1 MIRIFFPSNI
11 IPNLGT
17 HYNKFTAND
26 SELLIINNAFII
38 QFDKESEL
46 NNNDI
51 TGIPLETF
59 STKDVVDGH
68 INGKLT
74 VVWRDWDNILKSHPK
89 MVYVSHVN
97 PYEIKG
103 PHLHT
108 KRDSYFVCIRGKV
121 VFIAKDHL
129 GNFHEIESSEEKPV
143 LVQIPK
149 NIASAHINLSDQM
162 STVLTLSDP
171 EWRSDDDEMKNV
183 VFDDYDWKKWKNNQK

>member
-1 MIRIFFPSNI
+1 
-11 IPNLGT
+11 LV
-17 HYNKFTAND
+17 KD
-26 SELLIINNAFII
+26 
-38 QFDKESEL
+38 
-46 NNNDI
+46 DI

-59 STKDVVDGH
+59 PTKNVADHH

-74 VVWRDWDNILKSHPK
+74 VIWRDWDNILKSHPK

-162 STVLTLSDP
+162 STILTLADP
-171 EWRSDDDEMKNV
+171 AWRSDDDEMKNV